1 MTHVQRWVRWPD
13 GRARIGYGADYN
25 PEQWDR
31 EVWREDVELMREAGV
46 SIVTVGVFSWA
57 MLQPEPERF
66 DWDWLDE
73 ILDLLHQH
81 GIAVD
86 LATATASPPPWLTH
100 LHPDVLPVDERGT
113 VLSPG
118 ARQHWRPTSRIFRE
132 HALALVER
140 MAERYGSHPALAAW
154 HVSNELGCHN
164 VHDYSD
170 EAAAAF
176 REWLGERYG
185 DVATLNEAWST
196 TFWSQRYAD
205 LAEILPPRATT
216 SFANPTQQ
224 LDFARFSSD
233 ALKDYLVAE
242 REVLRRITPDVPITT
257 NFMIM
262 GETKAMDYADWASEV
277 DFVSN
282 DHYRHPGPQDLDEL
296 SFSAN
301 LTSGVA
307 GGEPWYL
314 MEHSPSAVN
323 WQHVNV
329 AKPAGELARDALT
342 HLAHGADAIAYFQWR
357 QSRGGAER
365 HHSSMVPHAG
375 RDSRIFR
382 EVVGLGEVLDRLADV
397 AGAPRHAADVAILF
411 DWQSWWA
418 VDLDSQPSSLLRYKQ
433 EALDWYT
440 ALLDAGIRADVVPA
454 SAPLPGRGLVIVP
467 MLHIVTD
474 DLRDRLDA
482 HVAAGGSVLVTA
494 YAGIAD
500 ERLHT
505 ELGGYPGRLR
515 HLLGVRVDELLPVL
529 GDETIH
535 VDGSPATLWSERVE
549 VAEGTE
555 VLATFD
561 DGPAAGGPAA
571 TLRAGAAGAGVAAY
585 VATIPSTELRAALLA
600 RVLEAAG
607 VESTL
612 PESLRGRVE
621 LVERGEGGAWRF
633 LVNRG
638 VEPIAIDGDA
648 LGRVH
653 VASDGSSDA
662 VVPARGVLVLRA
674 DA

>member
-13 GRARIGYGADYN
+13 GRTRIGYGADYN

-31 EVWREDVELMREAGV
+31 EVWREDVALMQEAGV

-57 MLQPEPERF
+57 MLQPAPDR
-66 DWDWLDE
+66 WDLEWLDE
-73 ILDLLHQH
+73 VMDLLHEH

-100 LHPDVLPVDERGT
+100 LHPEVLPVDERGT

-140 MAERYGSHPALAAW
+140 MAERYGDHPALAAW
-154 HVSNELGCHN
+154 HISNELGCHN

-170 EAAAAF
+170 EAADAF
-176 REWLGERYG
+176 RVWLERRYG

-196 TFWSQRYAD
+196 TFWSQRYD
-205 LAEILPPRATT
+205 DFAEILPPRATT

-233 ALKDYLVAE
+233 ALKDYLIAE

-262 GETKAMDYADWASEV
+262 GETKAMDYADWASEL

-282 DHYRHPGPQDLDEL
+282 DHYRHPGSQDLDEL

-307 GGEPWYL
+307 SGEPWYL

-323 WQHVNV
+323 WQFVNV

-382 EVVGLGEVLDRLADV
+382 EVVGLGAVLDELADV
-397 AGAPRHAADVAILF
+397 AGERRHRADVTILF
-411 DWQSWWA
+411 DWESWWA

-440 ALLDAGIRADVVPA
+440 ALLDAGVRADVVPTR
-454 SAPLPGRGLVIVP
+454 APLPGRGLVIVS
-467 MLHIVTD
+467 MLHIVD
-474 DLRDRLDA
+474 DGLRARLDA

-494 YAGIAD
+494 YSGIAD

-505 ELGGYPGRLR
+505 ALGGYPGRLR

-529 GDETIH
+529 AGESVD
-535 VDGSPATLWSERVE
+535 VDGEPATLWSERVE
-549 VAEGTE
+549 IEDDVE
-555 VLATFD
+555 VLARFT

-571 TLRAGAAGAGVAAY
+571 TLRRGADGAGAGAY
-585 VATIPSTELRAALLA
+585 VATIPGAALRARLLGQVLDAAGVRAAL
-600 RVLEAAG
+600 
-607 VESTL
+607 
-612 PESLRGRVE
+612 PEHLRGRVE
-621 LVERGEGGAWRF
+621 LVERGEGGRWRF

-638 VEPIAIDGDA
+638 AEPVALDDA
-648 LGRVH
+648 GLGAVH
-653 VASDGSSDA
+653 VASDGSHDA

-674 DA
+674 D